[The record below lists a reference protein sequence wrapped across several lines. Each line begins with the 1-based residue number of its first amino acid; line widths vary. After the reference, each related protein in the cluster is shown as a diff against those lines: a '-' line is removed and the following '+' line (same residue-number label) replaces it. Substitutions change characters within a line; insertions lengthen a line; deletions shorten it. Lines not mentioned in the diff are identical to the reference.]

1 MKINIIFL
9 LKLLGYSLLFLLVAA
24 LFYGAGG
31 WYQARNDA
39 DGLRQITQDMIDS
52 GLAVDDLGNNQSG
65 SNRSTYIIKVED
77 PNFLHHK
84 GVDFSTDGAGATTI
98 TQSLA
103 KRLAFTNFKPGYQK
117 IRQTGY
123 ALGLESKLEKDEIFI
138 LFLNT
143 APMGRFPTGWIEG
156 FHRAAKLQYRK
167 NTADLTD
174 DEFIELIAVLIA
186 PSELRLDRESS
197 KRDERVL
204 RIKKLLADE
213 CTPDGHNDVWLEGC
227 A

>member
-1 MKINIIFL
+1 MFWI
-9 LKLLGYSLLFLLVAA
+9 KLVSYFLLFLLMVAF
-24 LFYGAGG
+24 FYAFTG

-39 DGLRQITQDMIDS
+39 DELRQIAQDMIDT
-52 GLAVDDLGNNQSG
+52 GLGIDDLGV
-65 SNRSTYIIKVED
+65 NRSGGNRSSFIIKVED
-77 PNFLHHK
+77 PNFLNHN

-103 KRLAFTNFKPGYQK
+103 KRLAFSDFKPGYQK

-123 ALGLESKLEKDEIFI
+123 ALGLESKLEKNEIFI

-143 APMGRFPTGWIEG
+143 AQMGRFPTGWIEG
-156 FHRAAKLQYRK
+156 FHRAAKLYYRK
-167 NTADLTD
+167 NTVELSD

-186 PSELRLDRESS
+186 PSELRLDRENP
-197 KRDERVL
+197 KRDERMV
-204 RIKKLLADE
+204 RIKKLLANE
-213 CTPDGHNDVWLEGC
+213 CTPLDHDDVWLEGC

>member
-1 MKINIIFL
+1 MKINITFW
-9 LKLLGYSLLFLLVAA
+9 LKSLGYFLLFLLVIA

-39 DGLRQITQDMIDS
+39 DELRQIAKDMADN
-52 GLAVDDLGNNQSG
+52 GLGINDLGSNQSG
-65 SNRSTYIIKVED
+65 GNRSTFIIKVED
-77 PNFLHHK
+77 PNFLNHN

-103 KRLAFTNFKPGYQK
+103 KRLAFSNFKPGYQK

-123 ALGLESKLEKDEIFI
+123 ALGLETKLEKNEIFI

-143 APMGRFPTGWIEG
+143 AHMGPYPTGWVKG
-156 FHRAAKLQYRK
+156 FHRASRLQYRK
-167 NTADLTD
+167 PASQINDE
-174 DEFIELIAVLIA
+174 EFIALLSVMITPAQ
-186 PSELRLDRESS
+186 LRLDQPNAEL
-197 KRDERVL
+197 EE
-204 RIKKLLADE
+204 RIKRITKLLEDQ
-213 CTPDGHNDVWLEGC
+213 CTPLDHSDVWLEGC